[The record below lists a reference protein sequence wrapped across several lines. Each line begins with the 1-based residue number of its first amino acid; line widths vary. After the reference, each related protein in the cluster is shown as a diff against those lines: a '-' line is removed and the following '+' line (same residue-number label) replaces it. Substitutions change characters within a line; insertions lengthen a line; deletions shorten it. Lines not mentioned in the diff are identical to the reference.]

1 MNFLYCNNCGNMRPR
16 GWIIFTKRCEICHSD
31 MERIRVKMTA
41 IAPFYFTSIAAA
53 MIALILYLSDYQIP
67 LGSMLVIVLMG
78 LAMVLAFID
87 YSVSYTKVK
96 EMLKDRVPANPKL
109 RVTTRQ

>member
-31 MERIRVKMTA
+31 MERVKVNMTM
-41 IAPFYFTSIAAA
+41 IAPFYYASIAG
-53 MIALILYLSDYQIP
+53 ALIVLMLFLGDYQIP

-78 LAMVLAFID
+78 LALVLAFID
-87 YSVSYTKVK
+87 YSISYTKVK
-96 EMLKDRVPANPKL
+96 EILKDRVPANPKL